1 MILLEIAVIGL
12 TLLAFVVFDAYARA
26 CQRIWWW

>member
-26 CQRIWWW
+26 CQHI

>member
-12 TLLAFVVFDAYARA
+12 TLLSFAVFDAYTRA
-26 CQRIWWW
+26 CERI